1 MSHLFDSANRTH
13 PTLKSHFLEDFTR
26 VTSILMCVRV
36 VIALNETYVGSYP
49 LLDDIFI
56 NVVEDEKKM

>member
-1 MSHLFDSANRTH
+1 
-13 PTLKSHFLEDFTR
+13 
-26 VTSILMCVRV
+26 MCVRV